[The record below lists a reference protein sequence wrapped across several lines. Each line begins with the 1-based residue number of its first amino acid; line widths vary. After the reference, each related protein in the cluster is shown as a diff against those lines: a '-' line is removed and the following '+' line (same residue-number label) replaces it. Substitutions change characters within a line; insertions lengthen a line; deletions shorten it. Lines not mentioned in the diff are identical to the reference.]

1 MSTAGRRITAALG
14 AAQLVAALTLLGAAA
29 PAAAAPPASGARAA
43 TTCLPATYWADT
55 GDPSELV
62 HLNADG
68 TVLSTVP
75 VIRVLGD
82 IAVSAD
88 DGTIYG
94 TPIDG
99 SGTVLTI
106 DPTNGTVTRAFTVT
120 GPGASAGY
128 NSLTALPD
136 GSLLAGNA
144 IGDQLWVVDPTTGA
158 SSASPYLLPAGEL
171 LQGDIDILNDGDV
184 IALVAVSGDDT
195 IGHLLRLH
203 PDGTSTTVGTV
214 PAGFGV
220 ARIGDAVYLSD
231 AVTGVIRKIAAV
243 PTTSSTDP
251 LPTTD
256 VAELQNGPVYG
267 LAAGADSGACTTTAD
282 PAPPSRPELAAT
294 GIDAWGAMLT
304 ALGLLAAGSGL
315 ASIRMRR
322 RSPARP

>member
-1 MSTAGRRITAALG
+1 M
-14 AAQLVAALTLLGAAA
+14 
-29 PAAAAPPASGARAA
+29 
-43 TTCLPATYWADT
+43 
-55 GDPSELV
+55 
-62 HLNADG
+62 
-68 TVLSTVP
+68 
-75 VIRVLGD
+75 
-82 IAVSAD
+82 
-88 DGTIYG
+88 
-94 TPIDG
+94 
-99 SGTVLTI
+99 
-106 DPTNGTVTRAFTVT
+106 
-120 GPGASAGY
+120 
-128 NSLTALPD
+128 
-136 GSLLAGNA
+136 
-144 IGDQLWVVDPTTGA
+144 
-158 SSASPYLLPAGEL
+158 
-171 LQGDIDILNDGDV
+171 

-243 PTTSSTDP
+243 PATSSTDP